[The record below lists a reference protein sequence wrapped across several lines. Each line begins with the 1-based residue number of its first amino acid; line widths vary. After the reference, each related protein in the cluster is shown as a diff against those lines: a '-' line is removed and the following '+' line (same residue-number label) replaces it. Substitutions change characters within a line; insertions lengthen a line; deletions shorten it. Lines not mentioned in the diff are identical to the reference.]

1 MNEKKQ
7 FQAESQ
13 RLLDLMI
20 NSIYTH
26 KEIFLR
32 EIISNASD
40 AIDKLCYLALT
51 DNGVGMKREDF
62 AITLTLDKQNRTL
75 TVSDNGIGMNAA
87 ELENNLGIIAS
98 SGSLR
103 FREAHGQEDTGTDII
118 GQFGVGFYS
127 AFMVAD
133 KIRVVTRKYGE
144 EKAYCW
150 ESSGVEGYSISQC
163 QRDAAGTDVILHIRP
178 DGEEKDEFS
187 QYLREYPI
195 WKLVK
200 KYSDYIRFPIR
211 MLMPHPQLKEGSP
224 KDAPEYEEVFA
235 YETLNSMIPIWQRK
249 KAEVTREAQDQ
260 FYQEHFGDP
269 LPPQRVLSVSVEGNI
284 SYKALLF
291 IPTRDPSKPDVGEE
305 TGSLQ
310 LYSSGVLIMQKCE
323 ALLPDYLG
331 FVKGIVD
338 SPDLSLNISRELL
351 QHDRQLKIIAAN
363 LEKKI
368 RAELERMKNNDRDGY
383 IRFYRSFGRRLKL
396 CAMDNYG
403 AKKEQIQDFLMFYSS
418 TQKALVT
425 LSEYVERM
433 QADQKFIYFAAGS
446 TVEAI
451 DRLPQTELL
460 KEKQIEI
467 LYFTDKAD
475 EFIPDTLRTY
485 REKPFRSVVDGDL
498 ELPGEKKDTLKY
510 QGTFFFIKNA
520 LDGQVDEVKASTKL
534 KTHPVCISSGQGITF
549 EMEKYFRAVQP
560 ERKMRAKRILELNVS
575 HRAFKALEKARMTDP
590 ERAKKY
596 AKILYNQALLIAGLP
611 LDDPSDYTDLICS
624 LW

>member
-75 TVSDNGIGMNAA
+75 TVSGNGIGMNAA

>member
-351 QHDRQLKIIAAN
+351 QHDWQLKIIAAN

>member
-338 SPDLSLNISRELL
+338 SPDLNLNISRELL
-351 QHDRQLKIIAAN
+351 QHDWQLKIIAAN

-396 CAMDNYG
+396 CAMEGYG

>member
-338 SPDLSLNISRELL
+338 SPDLSLNISREML
-351 QHDRQLKIIAAN
+351 QHDWQLKIIAAN

-396 CAMDNYG
+396 CAMEGYG

-446 TVEAI
+446 AVETI

>member
-269 LPPQRVLSVSVEGNI
+269 RPPQRVLSVSVEGNI

-351 QHDRQLKIIAAN
+351 QHDWQLKIIATN

-368 RAELERMKNNDRDGY
+368 RAELERMKNDDRDGY

-510 QGTFFFIKNA
+510 QGTFLFIKNA